1 MRQKIFLSALFLL
14 FGFMQLMA
22 QQRTITGHVT
32 NSKDDSPIANASVLV
47 GGEKK
52 GVRTDNDG
60 NFSINVSPDAKKLTV
75 SYVGMLA
82 QTVDISTQNNVTVS
96 LATATEA
103 LSDVVIV
110 GYGSVRKKDLTGAV
124 SNIQAKDFNKGQI
137 NSPEQLLQ
145 GKVPG
150 LQITNSSG
158 QPGGITIVKI
168 RGNNSIRTGNTPL
181 YVVDG
186 IPLDGRAPRP
196 NFAPAGVGNTPGGD
210 ALTFINPNEIANI
223 EVLKD
228 ASASA
233 IYGSRG
239 ANGVIMITT
248 KKGPSGPASVHVGAS
263 FGVSDIMRNIDVL
276 DAAGYRAALNQF
288 KAPKSDSGAN
298 VHPFDEIIR
307 KSYTQ
312 NYSVALGGGGENGK
326 YRASFYVSDQ
336 DGIILKTN
344 RKKYVGN
351 FNGQYKFLDNR
362 LSVDFMTTVANV
374 VEQIA
379 PISQDAGSGGNLISL
394 ALIWNPTLSLKN
406 RDGTFNQTNAS
417 GQVNPLAL
425 SKAYNDNTSITT
437 ILASGAAG
445 YKITPWLE
453 YKFLYG
459 LNYGTGERKGELQGW
474 IKGTGGIADG
484 AGIAAV
490 QQSVLNSQTMTH
502 TLSFTR
508 DVIHNLSINGL
519 LGYEYWSTNLKGNG
533 SSVYAF
539 DYNLDQTKLN
549 GLHYY
554 DNMSDGKQGNLNSYS
569 FKEPKVEIESYFA
582 RAIFNYLDKY
592 LLTGTIR
599 RDGSSKFG
607 KNNKIAWFPSV
618 AAAWNITKES
628 FMEGMT
634 FFNQLK
640 LRAGYGET
648 GNQEFPSDAALD
660 VYRYNSYQNL
670 GSAHF
675 GNPDLKWETVKS
687 IDIGLDYAF
696 LNGKVYG
703 AIDYFD
709 KKTEDP
715 IFLTVVSQPT
725 LGGGSLYKNLAGA
738 DVTNKGFEF
747 SVGADIVKTRDIGW
761 SVNANFTTVKNKF
774 NYPKA
779 GPGPVAFTGALHGQ
793 GSSGA
798 FSEAIADGQPVDVFF
813 VPTFKGFDK
822 NGIGVYSDAASYV
835 DNPNPT
841 SFMGFSTDVSYKKW
855 SLNLGAHGAFGNKIF
870 NNTAMSVLNL
880 SNIIG
885 GRNIASGLVT
895 AGENVA
901 NAITPSTRYLE
912 DGGYV
917 KLHNAT
923 IKYTAGNIGKVV
935 KNLAVYVSGNNLFVI
950 SKYKGFD
957 PEVNVDKA
965 LNGIPS
971 IGVDYIGYP
980 TQRTFLI
987 GFNFSL

>member
-1 MRQKIFLSALFLL
+1 
-14 FGFMQLMA
+14 
-22 QQRTITGHVT
+22 
-32 NSKDDSPIANASVLV
+32 
-47 GGEKK
+47 
-52 GVRTDNDG
+52 
-60 NFSINVSPDAKKLTV
+60 
-75 SYVGMLA
+75 
-82 QTVDISTQNNVTVS
+82 
-96 LATATEA
+96 
-103 LSDVVIV
+103 
-110 GYGSVRKKDLTGAV
+110 
-124 SNIQAKDFNKGQI
+124 
-137 NSPEQLLQ
+137 
-145 GKVPG
+145 
-150 LQITNSSG
+150 
-158 QPGGITIVKI
+158 
-168 RGNNSIRTGNTPL
+168 
-181 YVVDG
+181 
-186 IPLDGRAPRP
+186 
-196 NFAPAGVGNTPGGD
+196 
-210 ALTFINPNEIANI
+210 
-223 EVLKD
+223 
-228 ASASA
+228 
-233 IYGSRG
+233 
-239 ANGVIMITT
+239 
-248 KKGPSGPASVHVGAS
+248 
-263 FGVSDIMRNIDVL
+263 
-276 DAAGYRAALNQF
+276 
-288 KAPKSDSGAN
+288 
-298 VHPFDEIIR
+298 
-307 KSYTQ
+307 
-312 NYSVALGGGGENGK
+312 
-326 YRASFYVSDQ
+326 
-336 DGIILKTN
+336 
-344 RKKYVGN
+344 
-351 FNGQYKFLDNR
+351 
-362 LSVDFMTTVANV
+362 
-374 VEQIA
+374 
-379 PISQDAGSGGNLISL
+379 
-394 ALIWNPTLSLKN
+394 
-406 RDGTFNQTNAS
+406 
-417 GQVNPLAL
+417 
-425 SKAYNDNTSITT
+425 
-437 ILASGAAG
+437 
-445 YKITPWLE
+445 
-453 YKFLYG
+453 
-459 LNYGTGERKGELQGW
+459 
-474 IKGTGGIADG
+474 
-484 AGIAAV
+484 
-490 QQSVLNSQTMTH
+490 
-502 TLSFTR
+502 
-508 DVIHNLSINGL
+508 
-519 LGYEYWSTNLKGNG
+519 
-533 SSVYAF
+533 
-539 DYNLDQTKLN
+539 
-549 GLHYY
+549 
-554 DNMSDGKQGNLNSYS
+554 
-569 FKEPKVEIESYFA
+569 
-582 RAIFNYLDKY
+582 
-592 LLTGTIR
+592 
-599 RDGSSKFG
+599 
-607 KNNKIAWFPSV
+607 
-618 AAAWNITKES
+618 
-628 FMEGMT
+628 
-634 FFNQLK
+634 
-640 LRAGYGET
+640 
-648 GNQEFPSDAALD
+648 LD